1 MARMQAGIAGLGV
14 TVRNLAIGGT
24 TTYDGLATGTPLV
37 AGRPAPNTGGNVT
50 AALAYAPKLIIVAYP
65 TNDTAN
71 GYSVAEQ
78 VQNILAIR
86 ATAAANGAAVLVQG
100 TQPRNLSDAQR
111 ALLAQVDASLASS
124 IGACFVEV
132 RSAVAAADGRIAAA
146 YDAGD
151 GVHLNDAG
159 HALIYARIK
168 AVLDGGNCVKVR

>member
-1 MARMQAGIAGLGV
+1 MSGVRPVRTTVPVPVTGEPAPGKPEAAAALIDGLQLVQIGVIAGPE
-14 TVRNLAIGGT
+14 
-24 TTYDGLATGTPLV
+24 D
-37 AGRPAPNTGGNVT
+37 
-50 AALAYAPKLIIVAYP
+50 AALAH
-65 TNDTAN
+65 
-71 GYSVAEQ
+71 
-78 VQNILAIR
+78 
-86 ATAAANGAAVLVQG
+86 GAAVLVQG